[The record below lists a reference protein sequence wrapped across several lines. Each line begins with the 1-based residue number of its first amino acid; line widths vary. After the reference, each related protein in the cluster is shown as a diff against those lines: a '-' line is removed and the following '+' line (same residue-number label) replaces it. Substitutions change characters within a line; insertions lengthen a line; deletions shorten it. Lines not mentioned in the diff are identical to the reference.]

1 MLYQIPCTVCNRL
14 MIRFSWV
21 DDFYDPVHAH
31 WLLVLAL
38 PPICLHCINQIEI
51 LYDAKVTSLTLM
63 VCSRNSP
70 KMIDKSTC
78 AVS

>member
-1 MLYQIPCTVCNRL
+1 

-21 DDFYDPVHAH
+21 DDFYDPVHA
-31 WLLVLAL
+31 LVLAL
-38 PPICLHCINQIEI
+38 PPIRLHCINQIE
-51 LYDAKVTSLTLM
+51 LLCDAKVTSFILM
-63 VCSRNSP
+63 VCLRNTP